1 MGVPLP
7 RARPPCAQREAEGKA
22 KSAGHAQPRL
32 TVLAAAAG
40 REGRIPG
47 GSAAQG
53 VYEVSGDVG
62 LSHWQGARVWGTD
75 SGLSLSVR

>member
-7 RARPPCAQREAEGKA
+7 RARPPCAQREAEGKSR
-22 KSAGHAQPRL
+22 SAGHAQPRL
-32 TVLAAAAG
+32 TVLAAAERERE

-62 LSHWQGARVWGTD
+62 LSHC
-75 SGLSLSVR
+75 

>member
-7 RARPPCAQREAEGKA
+7 RARLPCVQRESEGKA

-32 TVLAAAAG
+32 TVLAAAAE

-53 VYEVSGDVG
+53 VYDASGDVG
-62 LSHWQGARVWGTD
+62 LSHW
-75 SGLSLSVR
+75 

>member
-1 MGVPLP
+1 MRGERGGAAVGVPLP
-7 RARPPCAQREAEGKA
+7 RARPPCVLREAEGKV

-32 TVLAAAAG
+32 TVLAAAD
-40 REGRIPG
+40 RERRIPG

-62 LSHWQGARVWGTD
+62 LSHW
-75 SGLSLSVR
+75 